1 MGTTRGVAVGEGAFL
16 NEGQGLEPFVRMRPK
31 WKSRIARRVSLGTV
45 VVQKQKG
52 IHVGQCPSGKRPL
65 GVQSPHGFIVG
76 GDESEKLGRFHDRG
90 VCRGGAMNVD
100 NGWQIRANP
109 CLET

>member
-1 MGTTRGVAVGEGAFL
+1 MGEGAFL

-52 IHVGQCPSGKRPL
+52 IHVGQCPCGKRPL

-76 GDESEKLGRFHDRG
+76 RDESEKLGLFHNRG
-90 VCRGGAMNVD
+90 VFRSGAKNVD